1 MFSVRLYL
9 LLSHTLGVSLLPS
22 RRFNP
27 LYAVTPLPPRRPPLV
42 LRHLPCTCGRQR
54 LTFLAASAIGGARKP
69 NPSEGGEGAPAP
81 THRFNCSGRVCKSAL
96 PHQNVRARRAL
107 LRFSCTRRVRF
118 IQLCCASYAAGVL
131 HLRRPCRLTAPTYI
145 QSPIRFAGE
154 PDLRVHL
161 QSSCAG
167 GGCSHQRF
175 CRRRYSFRP
184 KFAPES
190 ACAPWRFRH
199 CA

>member
-1 MFSVRLYL
+1 MIPVLFCVRLHL
-9 LLSHTLGVSLLPS
+9 CVSSSLAFSLPQS
-22 RRFNP
+22 RP
-27 LYAVTPLPPRRPPLV
+27 LIL
-42 LRHLPCTCGRQR
+42 
-54 LTFLAASAIGGARKP
+54 F
-69 NPSEGGEGAPAP
+69 GAPAP
-81 THRFNCSGRVCKSAL
+81 SSEGAEAALRAAVRAQYASVRYSAFRI
-96 PHQNVRARRAL
+96 PHSELLCATTPSNVRARRAL

-154 PDLRVHL
+154 PDLRVHP
-161 QSSCAG
+161 QSSYAG

-175 CRRRYSFRP
+175 CRRRYSFLP

>member
-1 MFSVRLYL
+1 MQKRMTAFSLGAYLRLSVSSNL
-9 LLSHTLGVSLLPS
+9 ALSLPQS
-22 RRFNP
+22 YCLNPKCSPTAPSSEGAEAATAAAHRCCQSVCLTSRHIFMVLCRRFNS
-27 LYAVTPLPPRRPPLV
+27 YGKA
-42 LRHLPCTCGRQR
+42 
-54 LTFLAASAIGGARKP
+54 
-69 NPSEGGEGAPAP
+69 
-81 THRFNCSGRVCKSAL
+81 CKAAL

-131 HLRRPCRLTAPTYI
+131 HLRRPCRLTVPTYI

-154 PDLRVHL
+154 PGLRVHP
-161 QSSCAG
+161 QSSYAD

-190 ACAPWRFRH
+190 VCAPWRFRH